1 MSNTMDESTVAMFDL
16 VNILSGELLHISA
29 GRTSS
34 VWFPMLEI
42 MACKIS
48 FPSTNV
54 ENAYSRSTA
63 GPPIRVE
70 PFGLDVGCTKDV
82 NIKLYNL
89 TPAVIITVIIYVH
102 FRSSLLSK
110 CPFAPH

>member
-16 VNILSGELLHISA
+16 VNILSGKLLHIST
-29 GRTSS
+29 GRTS

-42 MACKIS
+42 TPCKMS

-63 GPPIRVE
+63 GPPVRVE
-70 PFGLDVGCTKDV
+70 PFGLDDGCTKDV
-82 NIKLYNL
+82 NIKLYYL
-89 TPAVIITVIIYVH
+89 PPAVIITVIIYVH

-110 CPFAPH
+110 CPFASH

>member
-1 MSNTMDESTVAMFDL
+1 MSNTIDESTVAMFDL
-16 VNILSGELLHISA
+16 VNILSGKLLHISA
-29 GRTSS
+29 GRTS

-42 MACKIS
+42 TPCKMS

-54 ENAYSRSTA
+54 KNAYSRSTA
-63 GPPIRVE
+63 GLNLLV
-70 PFGLDVGCTKDV
+70 DVGCTKDV
-82 NIKLYNL
+82 NIKLYYL

-102 FRSSLLSK
+102 SRSSLLSK